1 MTKECP
7 TVCQGLPET
16 LCQDTKASH
25 FSSKQQKV
33 LLLAPASE
41 TSAIAFTLNMVYSYV
56 VSLYTRHI
64 RKDVNSLVNL
74 TL

>member
-1 MTKECP
+1 MTNECR
-7 TVCQGLPET
+7 TVCQGLSET

-25 FSSKQQKV
+25 FFGKKQKV

-56 VSLYTRHI
+56 VSLCTRHI
-64 RKDVNSLVNL
+64 RKDVNPLVNL